1 VFLILL
7 HFMVSLPLCNS
18 AVCDCTILTA
28 NSNAVIT
35 SPLSMS
41 CSLTSFV
48 IVWFW
53 TASRFPLVAVLASCC
68 CKSVSSAYFFLVS
81 FSAVV
86 LRWLSPLLLVI
97 FLGLNVSHVRL
108 LMLSCMISDPL
119 FFDPSYA
126 HNIYYPSVSRML
138 VLGVRRK
145 LGI

>member
-1 VFLILL
+1 MLFLL
-7 HFMVSLPLCNS
+7 FMAPLSLCNFACS
-18 AVCDCTILTA
+18 WLHYLTA

-86 LRWLSPLLLVI
+86 LRWLTPLLLVI

-126 HNIYYPSVSRML
+126 HNIYCPSVSRML

-145 LGI
+145 LDI